1 MTPVGPCYQREWLC
15 APPPVYCKCLC
26 NEAELMLLNV
36 QDVVVDKA
44 GKAKD
49 VIVDKTGDAAYKVGD
64 AAKGANRRK

>member
-1 MTPVGPCYQREWLC
+1 
-15 APPPVYCKCLC
+15 
-26 NEAELMLLNV
+26 MLLHV

-64 AAKGANRRK
+64 AAKGHANRRK